1 MQHFIDWLVLC
12 TYFILFWS
20 VTCIAFKFCCI
31 LLHAVLT
38 TNKDHTP
45 SQFQTTDWFRSKA
58 VPNHLKSR
66 QDALFLRAFQEP
78 NTYYLIR
85 IWYRSRKKLTYP
97 ELRSTKTS
105 TVEAKR
111 NVSYSSPW
119 FITTLCISDETR
131 RIYWSNFARF
141 IDPDSSRLPPNRKN
155 RRASPSRTVSAIK
168 AT

>member
-1 MQHFIDWLVLC
+1 MQHFINWLVLC
-12 TYFILFWS
+12 TYFILSWS

-45 SQFQTTDWFRSKA
+45 SQFQTTDWFRSKS

-66 QDALFLRAFQEP
+66 QDVLFLRAFQEP

-105 TVEAKR
+105 TVEANGTYRIHLRDLSQPCAYRTRLGAFTK
-111 NVSYSSPW
+111 VILPDLS
-119 FITTLCISDETR
+119 TLTVAALRQI
-131 RIYWSNFARF
+131 AK
-141 IDPDSSRLPPNRKN
+141 PP
-155 RRASPSRTVSAIK
+155 
-168 AT
+168 